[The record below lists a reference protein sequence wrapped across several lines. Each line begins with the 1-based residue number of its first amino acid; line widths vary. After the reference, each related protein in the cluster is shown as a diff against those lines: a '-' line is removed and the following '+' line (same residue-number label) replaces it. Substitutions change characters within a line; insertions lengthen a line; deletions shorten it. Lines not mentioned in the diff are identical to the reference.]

1 MSVVREQFCGMN
13 PAASPA
19 SGACY
24 PKLRVSTLRIV
35 ILGVVRVG
43 RRRRWQAGGQA
54 FLYIGISS
62 GARHPP

>member
-1 MSVVREQFCGMN
+1 MGVVRGQFCGMN

-35 ILGVVRVG
+35 VLGVVRVG
-43 RRRRWQAGGQA
+43 GVGVIAATWA
-54 FLYIGISS
+54 L
-62 GARHPP
+62 